1 MFVTATSDKQKTVSI
16 LRTAQSRQP
25 ELLADDEGDDVRS
38 AQLAQRVEAALKLA
52 NDDEL
57 SNG

>member
-1 MFVTATSDKQKTVSI
+1 MSI
-16 LRTAQSRQP
+16 LRIAQSRQP

-52 NDDEL
+52 NDNEL